1 MYAAQ
6 QDACGGL
13 VARTHPAFIASFVP
27 SGQDDPFVY
36 IAPNGHTYTSKFYYN
51 PPDPCA
57 KYEPE
62 LSKYSTELNAT
73 LALDNVHDAVY
84 VTSQF
89 YVGVYEMMA
98 QTLPRLM
105 WAWPIL
111 QHNPSIK
118 IHMNFPEALAVNL
131 TDIPALKLDRT

>member
-73 LALDNVHDAVY
+73 LALDNVHDAVS

-89 YVGVYEMMA
+89 YVGVYEKMA
-98 QTLPRLM
+98 HT
-105 WAWPIL
+105 
-111 QHNPSIK
+111 
-118 IHMNFPEALAVNL
+118 
-131 TDIPALKLDRT
+131 